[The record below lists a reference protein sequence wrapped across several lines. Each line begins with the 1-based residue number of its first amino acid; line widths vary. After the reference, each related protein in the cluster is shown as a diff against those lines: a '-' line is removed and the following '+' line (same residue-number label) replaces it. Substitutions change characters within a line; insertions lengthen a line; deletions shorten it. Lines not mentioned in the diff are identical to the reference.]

1 LATWYITNI
10 IRDLRECC
18 VFVLGFCAI
27 VGSFF
32 SARQGQGVITGLKP
46 YDEDFFRWWGLV
58 GMTEEMM
65 NSFS

>member
-1 LATWYITNI
+1 VNVVFLY
-10 IRDLRECC
+10 L
-18 VFVLGFCAI
+18 VFVLSL
-27 VGSFF
+27 VHFF

-58 GMTEEMM
+58 GMREEMM